1 MIWTAVF
8 NEFAESTYKAVRDVL
23 DVHLVNF
30 REYGVDDDGPTPDV
44 QTNNVI
50 VPRSLIDLSPN
61 EFDFLRDQVDP
72 LLKDGNYGIYSYKET
87 VNIIQNFESDTN

>member
-1 MIWTAVF
+1 M
-8 NEFAESTYKAVRDVL
+8 
-23 DVHLVNF
+23 HLVNF

-44 QTNNVI
+44 QTNNNVI

-72 LLKDGNYGIYSYKET
+72 LLEDGNYGIYSYKET
-87 VNIIQNFESDTN
+87 VNIIQNFESDTNWSPLETSVHGIN